1 MQKSLI
7 NTIQLNDEDQNT
19 IKLKSIIIVLVHY
32 TLFIHLMKL

>member
-7 NTIQLNDEDQNT
+7 NRIQLNDEDQNT
-19 IKLKSIIIVLVHY
+19 IKLKSIIIGLVHC